1 MAKTFRAGFK
11 AVLEGKSSALLFNIA
26 IGIALVAALLFLP
39 PVSAYARVAP
49 SGFSSIGSGGGG
61 MVDADGTQVT
71 LSAPAGDIEAKFSS
85 LPRLDF
91 INGKVSPGYAAASSS
106 LPGHLTM
113 KSPLYHLSVRQ
124 GELPTDPGSGV
135 DLVTVTVPVPNDAE
149 PVSALALYEWTG

>member
-11 AVLEGKSSALLFNIA
+11 AVLEGKRSALLFNIA

-71 LSAPAGDIEAKFSS
+71 LSAPAGDIEAKFARYRGLTS
-85 LPRLDF
+85 LTARSHP
-91 INGKVSPGYAAASSS
+91 AT
-106 LPGHLTM
+106 LPL
-113 KSPLYHLSVRQ
+113 R
-124 GELPTDPGSGV
+124 
-135 DLVTVTVPVPNDAE
+135 PVCPAI
-149 PVSALALYEWTG
+149 